1 MTRSSPAVVG
11 DIMLRDG
18 YRVTADNS
26 ISTLADGLARH
37 RLPGAPVVDANDRLI
52 GFISEQDVL
61 GQLLDS
67 AYHCGEPS
75 LVGELMRE
83 VVLTVTPDKSI
94 VDLAE
99 SMRGERPKVYPVVDE
114 GHVVGLV
121 TRREILAALLQMRSR
136 C

>member
-18 YRVTADNS
+18 YRVTADTS

>member
-18 YRVTADNS
+18 YRVTADTS

-37 RLPGAPVVDANDRLI
+37 RLPGAPVVDANERLI

>member
-18 YRVTADNS
+18 YRVTADTS

-67 AYHCGEPS
+67 TYHCGEPS